1 MGAGD
6 GARSIGEQLRA
17 QREARGES
25 LRDVENATKIR
36 TRYLTALEADDFATL
51 PAEVYALGFL
61 RSYARHLGLDAE
73 GLVRDWRSRVSA
85 SAAAAENPEARVPEA
100 PPPSPPPG
108 PPAAAASSSPPSR
121 RERTLARPPAPPRR
135 GAVMGAVIALV
146 VVLAALV
153 YGLQHHHAPAAAAAA
168 SSSHAKVHKTHRR
181 RHAHAPAPPALT
193 TTVNTVAQLTM
204 TVQSG
209 TPQIAL
215 TFNGDCWVEV
225 WVNGVTSNPSGHT
238 YTTGQ
243 TLTLSGQQ
251 SVEVRLGNPDV
262 VDATVDG
269 HDLGQ
274 VGEGYVR
281 NVLVQTPP

>member
-1 MGAGD
+1 
-6 GARSIGEQLRA
+6 
-17 QREARGES
+17 
-25 LRDVENATKIR
+25 
-36 TRYLTALEADDFATL
+36 
-51 PAEVYALGFL
+51 
-61 RSYARHLGLDAE
+61 
-73 GLVRDWRSRVSA
+73 
-85 SAAAAENPEARVPEA
+85 
-100 PPPSPPPG
+100 
-108 PPAAAASSSPPSR
+108 
-121 RERTLARPPAPPRR
+121 
-135 GAVMGAVIALV
+135 MGAVIALV

-153 YGLQHHHAPAAAAAA
+153 YGLQHHHAPAPAAAAA
-168 SSSHAKVHKTHRR
+168 TSSSHAKVHKTHHP
-181 RHAHAPAPPALT
+181 RHAHAPALPALT

-238 YTTGQ
+238 YTAGQ
-243 TLTLSGQQ
+243 TLALSGQQ